1 MTKILIEKVVC
12 KKCGKE
18 SEQPKVY
25 SVNFLLGS
33 KKDNKKLL
41 KSKQTCPHCGYSDTR
56 ID

>member
-1 MTKILIEKVVC
+1 MTKILIEKVIC

-25 SVNFLLGS
+25 SVNFSLGS

-41 KSKQTCPHCGYSDTR
+41 NSKQTCPHCGYSAKR